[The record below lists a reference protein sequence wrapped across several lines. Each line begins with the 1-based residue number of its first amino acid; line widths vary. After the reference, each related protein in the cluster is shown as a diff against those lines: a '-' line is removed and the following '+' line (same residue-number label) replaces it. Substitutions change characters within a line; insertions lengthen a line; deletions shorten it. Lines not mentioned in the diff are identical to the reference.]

1 MIYQSKPVKE
11 SNEER
16 LDLIYK
22 KTPQK
27 DLMLTF
33 LPPTLRKYEKAP
45 IYFLIPGGGWH
56 TETRQSMIDFSI
68 ESVENLRKQGF
79 AVVSIDYRVHKDGV
93 KMREIITDC
102 FDAARYIAHFAEN
115 LAIDKECFVVSGHS
129 AGAHLALMLAY
140 APSKNFQGDYDFT
153 DTFHVKVVAVMSP
166 PTILYDNSTNNLRDI
181 EDLFVGAEKDEKEFT
196 SPISYITKDCPSTFL
211 SAGTSDYLVF
221 ANSSEK
227 LYQKLSNYDIK
238 CELLLSIGGGHCF
251 EQIHDSIQP
260 SITMQEVQ
268 NAITRFV
275 LENIK

>member
-102 FDAARYIAHFAEN
+102 FDAARYIAHFAEK

-181 EDLFVGAEKDEKEFT
+181 EDLFVSAEKDEK
-196 SPISYITKDCPSTFL
+196 
-211 SAGTSDYLVF
+211 
-221 ANSSEK
+221 SSLA
-227 LYQKLSNYDIK
+227 LY
-238 CELLLSIGGGHCF
+238 
-251 EQIHDSIQP
+251 P
-260 SITMQEVQ
+260 T
-268 NAITRFV
+268 
-275 LENIK
+275 